1 MENGYHFRIFIF
13 TKTKLKEQVGQ
24 PILTSPLLV
33 CSEGKAFFLLRSFR
47 TTTSSTSTR
56 FFVCVIY
63 AYQCF
68 LFGITYVPPL
78 CRQTISQLEF
88 LNVEFSQ
95 LIFFMVLLSSLN
107 CFNVVWLDGLLSR
120 FACVGASCDVL
131 KNSRTLNDAH
141 CTLFFLGGV

>member
-1 MENGYHFRIFIF
+1 MENEYHFCIFIF

-33 CSEGKAFFLLRSFR
+33 CSKGKAFFLLRSFH
-47 TTTSSTSTR
+47 TTTSLISTR
-56 FFVCVIY
+56 FLICVIY

-68 LFGITYVPPL
+68 LFDITYVPPL

-88 LNVEFSQ
+88 LQ

-131 KNSRTLNDAH
+131 KNSCTLNDAH
-141 CTLFFLGGV
+141 CTLFFLLLCN